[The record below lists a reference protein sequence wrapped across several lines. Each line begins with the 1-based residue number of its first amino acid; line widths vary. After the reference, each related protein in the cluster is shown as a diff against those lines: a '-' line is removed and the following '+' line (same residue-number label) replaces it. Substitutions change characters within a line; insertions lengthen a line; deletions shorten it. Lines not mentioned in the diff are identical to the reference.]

1 MIVEDPELPD
11 EADEPP
17 DGNADRRDDQDHDG
31 EAVRP
36 GNAEAETRN
45 REEYYTDLRTAV
57 STEEST
63 TVQRIMAEEKAAAKK
78 WDKQTEESRWMWTE
92 YQRRWPPSERTPVD
106 RAADSSASWVG
117 DRNRSLDSAD
127 NGRVEAAC
135 DRIADRERERI
146 TPAMRALESQDPDRH
161 LIGFDDRLKGR
172 DRIKEKVCGKIEEYG
187 FSPEDAVSSV
197 SDTIRYTYQYHEVN
211 YSQGVREDVERD
223 RKSTR

>member
-1 MIVEDPELPD
+1 MGPELPD
-11 EADEPP
+11 EADESP
-17 DGNADRRDDQDHDG
+17 DGNADRRDDQDDDG
-31 EAVRP
+31 QAVRP

-63 TVQRIMAEEKAAAKK
+63 TVQRITAEEKAAAKK

-135 DRIADRERERI
+135 DRIADWERERI
-146 TPAMRALESQDPDRH
+146 TPTMRALESQDPDRH
-161 LIGFDDRLKGR
+161 LIGFDDRLILQRHFEIMRALGLVGGSGSSGR
-172 DRIKEKVCGKIEEYG
+172 WPGAG
-187 FSPEDAVSSV
+187 AATGTSAAASL
-197 SDTIRYTYQYHEVN
+197 
-211 YSQGVREDVERD
+211 VRPADETGR
-223 RKSTR
+223 